1 MSEKGTVLDEHSV
14 TLDNWHEV
22 HSKLPHNLR
31 RIKFDG
37 FVWTL
42 SPPLPSVVPLRIA
55 GRPVIAGPTFSYAEK
70 PSFQVMAPPRD
81 PLPQVNLDPHEWV
94 PEETVA
100 LIAKHLPQEAAN
112 LLFLTNGDLI
122 AVLNREFS
130 ENELEMLPEF
140 ICGRKIRFTS
150 KVGIRPSVGT
160 GVQEEGS
167 VGGKAGRH
175 IVPGEEILWRG
186 PLYDPKTPFSKAQAS
201 QLRPSAAGVV
211 VQLANGNR
219 LLTVTTHGYAIPN
232 SMAWQEQGAVR
243 RFFGGSREGQLVFA
257 TDMSSVSPAQ
267 TDLFPS
273 VP

>member
-1 MSEKGTVLDEHSV
+1 MSEKGTILDEYLV
-14 TLDNWHEV
+14 TRDNWLEV

-42 SPPLPSVVPLRIA
+42 SPPLPSVVPLRIV
-55 GRPVIAGPTFSYAEK
+55 GRPVIAGPTFSYAER

-81 PLPQVNLDPHEWV
+81 PLPQINLDPHEWV

-100 LIAKHLPQEAAN
+100 RIAKHLPEEAAN

-130 ENELEMLPEF
+130 EKELVMLPEF

-150 KVGIRPSVGT
+150 KVSIRPGVGT
-160 GVQEEGS
+160 GVQEGGS

-175 IVPGEEILWRG
+175 IVPGEEILWRV
-186 PLYDPKTPFSKAQAS
+186 PLYDPKTSFSKAQAS
-201 QLRPSAAGVV
+201 QLLPSAARVV
-211 VQLANGNR
+211 VQLAHGNR

-232 SMAWQEQGAVR
+232 AIARQEQGVLWN
-243 RFFGGSREGQLVFA
+243 FFSSSREGQLVFA
-257 TDMSSVSPAQ
+257 TDMSLVSPAQ
-267 TDLFPS
+267 TDPFPS